1 MSTLIYYFLIGVELL
16 VIHLFF
22 VLLVGNSVPP

>member
-16 VIHLFF
+16 IIHLFCCPI
-22 VLLVGNSVPP
+22 SW